1 MENKPLLKFTIK
13 VIKKDNNY
21 DFFADT
27 NNYVIREGIG
37 KKNWDKVTEELKN
50 YLDNGA
56 ENKQFFI
63 KNYNNNEEYYLFSCL
78 IFMPF
83 SSKFRKI
90 NIYSVAED
98 N

>member
-1 MENKPLLKFTIK
+1 MDNKPLLKFTIK
-13 VIKKDNNY
+13 VIKKDNQY

-50 YLDNGA
+50 YLQHGEDN
-56 ENKQFFI
+56 FII

>member
-1 MENKPLLKFTIK
+1 MSDKPLLKFTIK
-13 VIKKDNNY
+13 VIKKDNQY

-63 KNYNNNEEYYLFSCL
+63 KNYNNNEEYYLFNCL

-90 NIYSVAED
+90 NIYSVAAD